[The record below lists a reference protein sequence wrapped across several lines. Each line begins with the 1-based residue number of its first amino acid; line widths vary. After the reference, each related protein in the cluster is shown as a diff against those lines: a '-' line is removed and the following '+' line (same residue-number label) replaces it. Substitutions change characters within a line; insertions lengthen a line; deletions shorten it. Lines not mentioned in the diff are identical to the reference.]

1 MFTLQKF
8 IMPQANICL
17 QEKMFFRVNKE
28 EDIDYNFED
37 HTYSFKKNG
46 ELFSNTYF
54 NSFCSPKWYRYT
66 VIDEIIVSLRLK
78 GNFEISLVKSFLA
91 DNEII
96 NNTVKQLYSSS
107 EEKKTITFKYNFSL
121 DQFDGFYYL
130 KLKALENDSIFY
142 GGEILTDK
150 APINQIK
157 MGAVICTFKREN
169 FIYKNLDLFK
179 RDILKNQNSQ
189 LKEQLDLFVI
199 DNAGTLDHKYFDHKQ
214 LHLIKNKNVGGA
226 GGFTR
231 GIIEV
236 LESALPYTHVLLMD
250 DDALLDINS
259 LERTYA
265 FLSYTKKQHSD
276 LYIGGA
282 TLRLDKQ
289 NIQLE
294 SGAVWN
300 NNLLF
305 NIKQNLDLTSVADIL
320 FNDLEESRS
329 YNAWV
334 FSCIPLESL
343 SPSNLPLPLFVRG
356 DDMEFGIR
364 NSKKIL
370 TMNGICAWHA
380 PLHNKYS
387 SFMTYYTL
395 RNQLVLNAL
404 YDKNFSSSSAIK
416 LLAQNLTREL
426 LYYRYENIDLI
437 IKAYTDFLGGVSF
450 FIDTDG
456 EQLHKDIMKF
466 APHFQDFNELS
477 RGDNPFMYV
486 KLAVSQNQR
495 DSKKWKRFVRR
506 LTFNG
511 YLLPESL
518 FKKGGWD
525 NYGIVELTSA
535 RAINFFRRK
544 KVLQVDLVSNRGYLT
559 EISKKKFFS
568 TWIRFFKLSFYIR
581 MGGYKKAVK
590 SYQNEINKISNI
602 TFWKEYLDLE
612 RK

>member
-17 QEKMFFRVNKE
+17 QEKMFFRVNQE
-28 EDIDYNFED
+28 EDIYYNFED

-107 EEKKTITFKYNFSL
+107 EEKKSISFKYNFSL

-130 KLKALENDSIFY
+130 KLKAIENDSIFY

-179 RDILKNQNSQ
+179 YNILKNQNSQ

-199 DNAGTLDHKYFDHKQ
+199 DNAGTLDHKYFDHNQ
-214 LHLIKNKNVGGA
+214 LHLIQNKNVGGA

-236 LESALPYTHVLLMD
+236 LESTLPYTHVLLMD

-380 PLHNKYS
+380 PL
-387 SFMTYYTL
+387 
-395 RNQLVLNAL
+395 
-404 YDKNFSSSSAIK
+404 
-416 LLAQNLTREL
+416 
-426 LYYRYENIDLI
+426 
-437 IKAYTDFLGGVSF
+437 
-450 FIDTDG
+450 
-456 EQLHKDIMKF
+456 
-466 APHFQDFNELS
+466 
-477 RGDNPFMYV
+477 
-486 KLAVSQNQR
+486 
-495 DSKKWKRFVRR
+495 
-506 LTFNG
+506 
-511 YLLPESL
+511 
-518 FKKGGWD
+518 
-525 NYGIVELTSA
+525 
-535 RAINFFRRK
+535 
-544 KVLQVDLVSNRGYLT
+544 
-559 EISKKKFFS
+559 
-568 TWIRFFKLSFYIR
+568 
-581 MGGYKKAVK
+581 
-590 SYQNEINKISNI
+590 
-602 TFWKEYLDLE
+602 
-612 RK
+612 

>member
-1 MFTLQKF
+1 
-8 IMPQANICL
+8 
-17 QEKMFFRVNKE
+17 
-28 EDIDYNFED
+28 
-37 HTYSFKKNG
+37 
-46 ELFSNTYF
+46 
-54 NSFCSPKWYRYT
+54 
-66 VIDEIIVSLRLK
+66 
-78 GNFEISLVKSFLA
+78 
-91 DNEII
+91 
-96 NNTVKQLYSSS
+96 
-107 EEKKTITFKYNFSL
+107 
-121 DQFDGFYYL
+121 
-130 KLKALENDSIFY
+130 
-142 GGEILTDK
+142 
-150 APINQIK
+150 
-157 MGAVICTFKREN
+157 
-169 FIYKNLDLFK
+169 
-179 RDILKNQNSQ
+179 
-189 LKEQLDLFVI
+189 
-199 DNAGTLDHKYFDHKQ
+199 
-214 LHLIKNKNVGGA
+214 
-226 GGFTR
+226 
-231 GIIEV
+231 
-236 LESALPYTHVLLMD
+236 D

-450 FIDTDG
+450 FINTDG

-477 RGDNPFMYV
+477 RGDNPFIYV

-568 TWIRFFKLSFYIR
+568 TWIRFFKLSFYIQ

-612 RK
+612 RN